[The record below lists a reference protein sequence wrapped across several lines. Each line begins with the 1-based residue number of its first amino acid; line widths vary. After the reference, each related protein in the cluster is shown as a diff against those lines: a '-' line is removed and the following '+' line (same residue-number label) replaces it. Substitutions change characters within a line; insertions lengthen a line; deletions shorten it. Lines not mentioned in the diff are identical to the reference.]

1 MHRRSKIMKTC
12 TKCGIQKNI
21 DDFHNDKHQKD
32 GKKFNCKTC
41 ANAMP
46 QRRKKINSTC
56 EGCGITKEVDLH
68 SYKRRKSNYCL
79 NCYSKI
85 VQKGI
90 KKPQSSRENSGRWNG
105 GEYISSDG
113 YKMIKCE
120 NEFHVSGRQKYKR
133 EHVLIMEE
141 FLGREL
147 KTQKGGAGES
157 IHHIDGDK
165 LNNNIENLIICNS
178 IEDHRNLHNNLER
191 VSYELVKSGIIGF
204 DSANKEYYIRNRN
217 EQS

>member
-1 MHRRSKIMKTC
+1 MHRRYKIMKTC

-32 GKKFNCKTC
+32 GKRFNCKTC

-56 EGCGITKEVDLH
+56 EGCGITKQVDYH
-68 SYKRRKSNYCL
+68 SHKRRKSNYCL
-79 NCYSKI
+79 NCHSKI
-85 VQKGI
+85 AQKGV
-90 KKPQSSRENSGRWNG
+90 KKPQFSRENSGRWNG

-120 NEFHVSGRQKYKR
+120 GEFTASGRQKYKK
-133 EHVLIMEE
+133 EHVIVMEE

-147 KTQKGGAGES
+147 KTQKGGGGES
-157 IHHIDGDK
+157 VHHIDGDK
-165 LNNNIENLIICNS
+165 LNNNIENLFICNS
-178 IEDHRNLHNNLER
+178 IEEHRKLHNSLEKI
-191 VSYELVKSGIIGF
+191 SYELIKNGIIGF
-204 DSANKEYYIRNRN
+204 DNINKTYYIRNNN
-217 EQS
+217 ERS

>member
-1 MHRRSKIMKTC
+1 MKTC

-32 GKKFNCKTC
+32 GKRFNCKAC
-41 ANAMP
+41 ASAIP
-46 QRRKKINSTC
+46 QIRKKINSTC
-56 EGCGITKEVDLH
+56 EGCGITKEVDYH

-79 NCYSKI
+79 NCHSKI
-85 VQKGI
+85 TQKGV
-90 KKPQSSRENSGRWNG
+90 KKPQFSRENSGRWNG

-120 NEFHVSGRQKYKR
+120 NEFHASGRQKYKR
-133 EHVLIMEE
+133 EHVLIIEE